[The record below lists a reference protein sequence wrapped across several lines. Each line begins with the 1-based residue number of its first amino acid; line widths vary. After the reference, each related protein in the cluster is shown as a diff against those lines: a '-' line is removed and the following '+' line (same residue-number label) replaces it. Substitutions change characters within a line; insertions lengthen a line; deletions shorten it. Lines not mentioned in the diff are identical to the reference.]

1 MLRNYSKLRLVSFR
15 FMHLQIALKI
25 LGILLMVF
33 SITMVPPIIVS
44 LIYDDGAMIAFADTF
59 ALTLIS
65 GFVLWILFL
74 RHDAEMRIK
83 DGFLITTMFYLL
95 LGAVGAIPLIQES
108 SIGLSWPNA
117 LFESFSGLT
126 TTGST
131 VLTQIDSLPES
142 VLFYRQQLQW
152 LGGMGIIVLA
162 VAILPMLGIGGMQL
176 YRAETPGPV
185 KDSKLTPRIK
195 QTALALWSIYLGITV
210 ICALAYWLAGMTL
223 FDAIC
228 HSFSTVAIG
237 GFSTHDASI
246 GYFDSPLIESIA
258 IFFMVLAGMN
268 FGLHFFAFR
277 ERTIGHYLRDDEVQ
291 FYLAILIATTIVVS
305 GFLYHSAEYD
315 GLQAIR
321 YATFQV
327 VSVFT
332 TTGFAT
338 ADFSEWPSM
347 LPYLI
352 FFGAFTGACAGST
365 GGGMKVMRVMLIAK
379 QGLREIHRL
388 IHPNAI
394 FPIKMNK
401 RPVSNGVIEAVWG
414 FFSVYVILFLFMLLA
429 MVATGMDFLSA
440 FSAVAAAIN
449 NLGPGLG
456 SVAYH
461 YSDISDSAKII
472 LCFAMILGRLEIF
485 TLLVLFTPMFWRK

>member
-1 MLRNYSKLRLVSFR
+1 MHFR
-15 FMHLQIALKI
+15 ITLKV
-25 LGILLMVF
+25 LGILLMMF
-33 SITMVPPIIVS
+33 SMTMLPPLAVSII
-44 LIYDDGAMIAFADTF
+44 YNDGAFRAFVDTF
-59 ALTLIS
+59 GITLIS
-65 GFVLWILFL
+65 GFVLWVTFFRDQADL
-74 RHDAEMRIK
+74 RIK
-83 DGFLITTMFYLL
+83 DGFLITTFFYLI
-95 LGAVGAIPLIQES
+95 LGAVGAIPLIQETG
-108 SIGLSWPNA
+108 IGLSWANA
-117 LFESFSGLT
+117 IFESFSGLT
-126 TTGST
+126 TTGAT
-131 VLTQIDSLPES
+131 VLTNIDDLPKS
-142 VLFYRQQLQW
+142 ILFYRQQLQW

-195 QTALALWSIYLGITV
+195 QTALALWSIYLGLTV
-210 ICALAYWLAGMTL
+210 ACATAYWLAGMTM

-246 GYFDSPLIESIA
+246 GYFDSPLIEAVA
-258 IFFMVLAGMN
+258 IFFMVLAGIN
-268 FGLHFFAFR
+268 FGLHFFSLR
-277 ERTIGHYLRDDEVQ
+277 ERTIGHYLRDDEVK
-291 FYLAILIATTIVVS
+291 FYLSILVITTIVIS
-305 GFLYHSAEYD
+305 FMLYQTAHYD
-315 GLQAIR
+315 GLRAFR
-321 YATFQV
+321 LAVFQV
-327 VSVFT
+327 VSIFT

-338 ADFSEWPSM
+338 TDFSNWPSM
-347 LPYLI
+347 LPYLV

-365 GGGMKVMRVMLIAK
+365 GGGMKAMRVMLICK

-394 FPIKMNK
+394 FPVKINK
-401 RPVSNGVIEAVWG
+401 RPVSNRVIEAVWG

-429 MVATGMDFLSA
+429 IVATGLDFLSA
-440 FSAVAAAIN
+440 FSAVAASIN

-461 YSDISDSAKII
+461 YNDISDTAKMI

>member
-1 MLRNYSKLRLVSFR
+1 
-15 FMHLQIALKI
+15 MHIRIALKI
-25 LGILLMVF
+25 IGMLLMMF
-33 SITMVPPIIVS
+33 SITMVPPLIVS
-44 LIYDDGAMIAFADTF
+44 VIYADGAIIAFADTF
-59 ALTLIS
+59 GLTLVA
-65 GFVLWILFL
+65 GFLLWILFH
-74 RHDAEMRIK
+74 RQQSEMRIK
-83 DGFLITTMFYLL
+83 DGFLITTMFYLM
-95 LGAVGAIPLIQES
+95 LGAVGAIPLVQES
-108 SIGLSWPNA
+108 SIGLSWTDA

-126 TTGST
+126 TTGAT
-131 VLTQIDSLPES
+131 VLTNIDALPES

-195 QTALALWSIYLGITV
+195 QTALALWSIYIGLTV
-210 ICALAYWLAGMTL
+210 ICALAYWLAGMSL

-237 GFSTHDASI
+237 GFSTHDASL
-246 GYFDSPLIESIA
+246 GYFDSPLIEAIA

-277 ERTIGHYLRDDEVQ
+277 EKTIAHYLRDDEVR
-291 FYLAILIATTIVVS
+291 FYLSILLITTIVVS
-305 GFLYHSAEYD
+305 LSLYLTSEYD
-315 GLQAIR
+315 ASGSFRTA
-321 YATFQV
+321 AFHV
-327 VSVFT
+327 VSIFT

-338 ADFSEWPSM
+338 DDFSSWPSM
-347 LPYLI
+347 LPFLV

-365 GGGMKVMRVMLIAK
+365 GGGMKVMRVMLICK

-401 RPVSNGVIEAVWG
+401 RPVSNRIIEAVWG
-414 FFSVYVILFLFMLLA
+414 FFSVYVMLFLFMLLA
-429 MVATGMDFLSA
+429 VVATGLDFLSA
-440 FSAVAAAIN
+440 FSAVAASIN

-461 YSDISDSAKII
+461 YGDITDTAKII
-472 LCFAMILGRLEIF
+472 LCFGMILGRLEIF

>member
-1 MLRNYSKLRLVSFR
+1 MRFR
-15 FMHLQIALKI
+15 ITLKV
-25 LGILLMVF
+25 LGVLLMMF
-33 SITMVPPIIVS
+33 SMTLLPPFAVS
-44 LIYDDGAMIAFADTF
+44 LIYNDGAYRAFIDTF
-59 ALTLIS
+59 AITLIS
-65 GFVLWILFL
+65 GFVLWATFF
-74 RHDAEMRIK
+74 RDQADMRIK
-83 DGFLITTMFYLL
+83 DGFLITTLFYLI
-95 LGAVGAIPLIQES
+95 LGTVGAIPLVLES
-108 SIGLSWPNA
+108 GIELSWANA

-126 TTGST
+126 TTGAT
-131 VLTQIDSLPES
+131 VLTNIDSLPQS
-142 VLFYRQQLQW
+142 ILFYRQQLQW

-195 QTALALWSIYLGITV
+195 QTALALWSIYLGLTIT
-210 ICALAYWLAGMTL
+210 CALAYWAAGMTL

-246 GYFDSPLIESIA
+246 GYFDSPMIEAVA
-258 IFFMVLAGMN
+258 IFFMVLAGIN
-268 FGLHFFAFR
+268 FGLHFFSLR
-277 ERTIGHYLRDDEVQ
+277 ERTVAHYLRDDEVK
-291 FYLAILIATTIVVS
+291 FYLGILLVTTLVVTAMLFVS
-305 GFLYHSAEYD
+305 TQIEVPGAFRLAV
-315 GLQAIR
+315 
-321 YATFQV
+321 FQV
-327 VSVFT
+327 VSIFT

-338 ADFSEWPSM
+338 TDFSNWPSM
-347 LPYLI
+347 LPYLV

-365 GGGMKVMRVMLIAK
+365 GGGMKVMRVMLICK

-394 FPIKMNK
+394 FPVKINK
-401 RPVSNGVIEAVWG
+401 RPVSNRIIEAVWG

-429 MVATGMDFLSA
+429 IVATGLDFVSA
-440 FSAVAAAIN
+440 FSAVAASIN

-461 YSDISDSAKII
+461 YNDISDTAKII

>member
-1 MLRNYSKLRLVSFR
+1 
-15 FMHLQIALKI
+15 MHLQIALKV
-25 LGILLMVF
+25 LGILLMLF
-33 SITMVPPIIVS
+33 SITMLPPIIVS
-44 LIYDDGAMIAFADTF
+44 LIYEDGAFIAFADTF
-59 ALTLIS
+59 VFTLIV
-65 GFVLWILFL
+65 GFMLWLTFM
-74 RHDAEMRIK
+74 RQKAEMRIK
-83 DGFLITTMFYLL
+83 DGFLITTMFYLI
-95 LGAVGAIPLIQES
+95 LGVVGAIPLIQDS
-108 SIGLSWPNA
+108 GIGLSWPNA

-126 TTGST
+126 TTGAT
-131 VLTQIDSLPES
+131 VLVQIDTLPES
-142 VLFYRQQLQW
+142 ILFYRQQLQW
-152 LGGMGIIVLA
+152 FGGMGIIVLA

-195 QTALALWSIYLGITV
+195 QTALALWSIYLGLTL
-210 ICALAYWLAGMTL
+210 ICALAYWAAGMTL

-246 GYFDSPLIESIA
+246 GYFDSALIESIA

-277 ERTIGHYLRDDEVQ
+277 ERTVGHYLRDDEVK
-291 FYLAILIATTIVVS
+291 FYLAILIATTFVVS
-305 GFLYHSAEYD
+305 LVLYQSAEYP
-315 GLQAIR
+315 GFQALR
-321 YATFQV
+321 YGAFQV

-332 TTGFAT
+332 TTGFVT
-338 ADFSEWPSM
+338 ADFSAWPSM

-365 GGGMKVMRVMLIAK
+365 GGGMKVMRVMLICK

-401 RPVSNGVIEAVWG
+401 RPVSNRIVEAVWG
-414 FFSVYVILFLFMLLA
+414 FFSVYVIVFLFMLLA
-429 MVATGMDFLSA
+429 MIATGLDFLSA
-440 FSAVAAAIN
+440 FSAVAASIN

-456 SVAYH
+456 QVAYH
-461 YSDISDSAKII
+461 FADMTDIAKII

>member
-1 MLRNYSKLRLVSFR
+1 
-15 FMHLQIALKI
+15 MHLQIALKV
-25 LGILLMVF
+25 LGILLMMF

-44 LIYDDGAMIAFADTF
+44 LIYEDGAFIAFADTF
-59 ALTLIS
+59 GLTLIA
-65 GFVLWILFL
+65 GFVLWVLFM
-74 RHDAEMRIK
+74 RQKADMRIK
-83 DGFLITTMFYLL
+83 DGFLITTMFYLI
-95 LGAVGAIPLIQES
+95 LGGVGAIPLVQES

-126 TTGST
+126 TTGAT

-142 VLFYRQQLQW
+142 ILFYRQQLQW
-152 LGGMGIIVLA
+152 FGGMGIIVLA

-195 QTALALWSIYLGITV
+195 QTALALWSIYLGLTL
-210 ICALAYWLAGMTL
+210 ICALAYWAAGMSL

-237 GFSTHDASI
+237 GFSTHDASM
-246 GYFDSPLIESIA
+246 GYFNSPLIESIA

-277 ERTIGHYLRDDEVQ
+277 ERTIGHYLRDDEVK
-291 FYLAILIATTIVVS
+291 FYLGVLIAATSVVS
-305 GFLYHSAEYD
+305 LVLYQSAEYA
-315 GLQAIR
+315 GLQSIR

-332 TTGFAT
+332 TTGFVT
-338 ADFSEWPSM
+338 ADFSSWPSM

-352 FFGAFTGACAGST
+352 FFGAFMGACAGST
-365 GGGMKVMRVMLIAK
+365 GGGMKVMRVMLIYK

-394 FPIKMNK
+394 FPIKLNK
-401 RPVSNGVIEAVWG
+401 RPVSNRIVEAVWG

-429 MVATGMDFLSA
+429 IVATGVDFLSA

-456 SVAYH
+456 QVAYH
-461 YSDISDSAKII
+461 FADMTDTAKLI